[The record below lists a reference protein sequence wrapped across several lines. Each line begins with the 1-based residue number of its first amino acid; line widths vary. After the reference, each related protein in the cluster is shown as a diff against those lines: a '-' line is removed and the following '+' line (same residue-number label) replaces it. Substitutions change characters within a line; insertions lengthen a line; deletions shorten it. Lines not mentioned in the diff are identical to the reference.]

1 MTLRGAVKAT
11 VVSTTSRAK
20 QRAAGEGNNR
30 LHKNLFLIFGEDDK
44 YMKKNDN
51 NNCQ

>member
-20 QRAAGEGNNR
+20 QRAAGEGNNI
-30 LHKNLFLIFGEDDK
+30 KSFFSFLVKMIST
-44 YMKKNDN
+44 
-51 NNCQ
+51 